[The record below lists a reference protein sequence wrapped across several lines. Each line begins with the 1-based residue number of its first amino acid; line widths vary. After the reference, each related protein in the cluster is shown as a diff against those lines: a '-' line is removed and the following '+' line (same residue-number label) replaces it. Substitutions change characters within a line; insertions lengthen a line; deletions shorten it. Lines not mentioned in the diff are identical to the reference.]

1 MQNPQFSNMQ
11 LELLNLFNRD
21 ISEED
26 LKAIKRLITKYLAE
40 KLSLLADK
48 VWEEKGLTNQDME
61 TLLHTHLR
69 TPYKS

>member
-21 ISEED
+21 ISDED

-69 TPYKS
+69 TPYKP

>member
-21 ISEED
+21 ISDED

-48 VWEEKGLTNQDME
+48 VWEDKGLTNQDME

-69 TPYKS
+69 TPYKP

>member
-48 VWEEKGLTNQDME
+48 VWEDKGLTNQDME

-69 TPYKS
+69 TPYKP

>member
-26 LKAIKRLITKYLAE
+26 LKAIKRLITKYLAN
-40 KLSLLADK
+40 KITTLADK
-48 VWEEKGLTNQDME
+48 IWEEKGLTNQDME